1 MGKFKWDVPK
11 DQEIEYF
18 DPNLSYELTGYRPIT
33 QDKGLDFKPEWF
45 TEARDNYKRT
55 GHYCSYRFKS
65 KPYNDFWQEENRR
78 CKEGFSSHGYTI
90 TGDNYFFLNYY
101 TLPVVSTG
109 QKSGSGTRDDFP
121 IFFASQYAFF
131 HYFEMAKRLHLHAA
145 LMKARSVGFSEINA
159 SIATNMFI
167 NIRQSE
173 TVITCYDELKLKR
186 TYKKFTHSLMFLD
199 SKTDGGM
206 FRLRQIED
214 SALCKRS
221 GFYRNINGQ
230 KVADGFQS
238 SVSGVIGKDPGNIR
252 GDRVDLLI
260 YDECGSWVGLTTA
273 IIQGQELVE
282 VQGVPRGIMLFGG
295 TGGDRGVALEGLRTI
310 YYEPKAF
317 KILPYHHNYT
327 ETHEYV
333 TTGYFIPYY
342 VQSLDPRYMDER
354 GVCNIEEFKK
364 VLQKERDALSVL
376 PSKYAEKC
384 AERCWTAEEAFNM
397 EGDNKFNKGNIVEQ
411 LTRIRALKECPPI
424 KTGWLEYTYR
434 NGEHTENNITGF
446 KWVDNPNGKIRI
458 LEDPLWLLPQRKDEN
473 GKVIW
478 SPPEEP
484 VRNLYVIGIDGI
496 DIGKLQTSE
505 ATKDPS
511 DFCLVVKK
519 RTFGLQE
526 PQYVA
531 IYKDRPNDIRE
542 AYKITK
548 KLAEYYNATINIEAT
563 RQGIIPY
570 AKSNGFIWRFMR
582 RPRATLAETARNTN
596 KQFGTPATPA
606 IIDHQTDLIRDYIE
620 DYCHLIWFEDML
632 EEANRYTDENKRKFD
647 IIASMAMAELADEE
661 LNGVVPY
668 KVENITKGWRKIGY
682 YTDEFGRRRYGEI
695 PDQNNNNSIKWNNN
709 FGNTYE
715 DPGRIRT
722 SNPRYYRG
730 YLSQEIH
737 W

>member
-1 MGKFKWDVPK
+1 
-11 DQEIEYF
+11 
-18 DPNLSYELTGYRPIT
+18 
-33 QDKGLDFKPEWF
+33 
-45 TEARDNYKRT
+45 
-55 GHYCSYRFKS
+55 
-65 KPYNDFWQEENRR
+65 
-78 CKEGFSSHGYTI
+78 
-90 TGDNYFFLNYY
+90 
-101 TLPVVSTG
+101 
-109 QKSGSGTRDDFP
+109 
-121 IFFASQYAFF
+121 
-131 HYFEMAKRLHLHAA
+131 
-145 LMKARSVGFSEINA
+145 
-159 SIATNMFI
+159 MFI
-167 NIRQSE
+167 NIRQSD
-173 TVITCYDELKLKR
+173 TLITCYDELKLKR
-186 TYKKFTHSLMFLD
+186 TYKKFSHALMFLD

-238 SVSGVIGKDPGNIR
+238 SVTGVIGKDPGNIR

-260 YDECGSWVGLTTA
+260 YDEAGSWPGLTTA
-273 IIQGQELVE
+273 IVQGQELVE

-295 TGGDRGVALEGLRTI
+295 TGGDRGAALEGLRTI
-310 YYEPKAF
+310 YYEPRAF
-317 KILPYHHNYT
+317 KILPYRHNYT
-327 ETHEYV
+327 ETKEFV
-333 TTGYFIPYY
+333 ETGFFMPYY
-342 VQSLDPRYMDER
+342 VQSLNPVYMDER
-354 GVCNIEEFKK
+354 GVCNEAEFKK
-364 VLQKERDALSVL
+364 VLQAERDALAAL
-376 PSKYAEKC
+376 PSKYVEKC

-424 KTGWLEYTYR
+424 KTGWLEYTYK
-434 NGEHTENNITGF
+434 NGEHLEQNITGF
-446 KWVDNPNGKIRI
+446 HWIDSPTGKIRI
-458 LEDPLWLLPQRKDEN
+458 LEDPLWLLPQKKDEE

-478 SPPEEP
+478 NPPNEP
-484 VRNLYVIGIDGI
+484 IRNLYVIGIDGI

-505 ATKDPS
+505 STKDAS

-519 RTFGLQE
+519 RAYGLQE

-542 AYKITK
+542 AYKIAM

-570 AKSNGFIWRFMR
+570 AKSRGQISRFMR

-596 KQFGTPATPA
+596 KQYGTPATPA

-620 DYCHLIWFEDML
+620 DYCHNIWFEDML
-632 EEANRYTDENKRKFD
+632 DEANRYTNENKRKFD
-647 IIASMAMAELADEE
+647 IIAATAMAELADEE
-661 LNGVVPY
+661 LQGVVPY
-668 KVENITKGWRKIGY
+668 KVEDLTKTWRKIGY

-695 PDQNNNNSIKWNNN
+695 PDQNSNNNIRWNNN

-722 SNPRYYRG
+722 SDPRYYNG
-730 YLSQEIH
+730 YLSQGIH

>member
-11 DQEIEYF
+11 NQEIEYF
-18 DPNLSYELTGYRPIT
+18 DPALSYEITGYRPINQT
-33 QDKGLDFKPEWF
+33 EGLDFKPEWF

-78 CKEGFSSHGYTI
+78 CKEGYTSHGYTI

-101 TLPVVSTG
+101 TLPVVTVG

-145 LMKARSVGFSEINA
+145 LMKARSIGFSEINA

-167 NIRQSE
+167 NVRQSD
-173 TVITCYDELKLKR
+173 TLITCYDELKLKR

-199 SKTDGGM
+199 GKTDGGM

-238 SVSGVIGKDPGNIR
+238 SVTGVIGKDPGNIR

-260 YDECGSWVGLTTA
+260 YDECGTWPGLTTA
-273 IIQGQELVE
+273 IVQGQELVE

-295 TGGDRGVALEGLRTI
+295 TGGDSGKNLEGLRTI

-327 ETHEYV
+327 ETKEYV
-333 TTGYFIPYY
+333 ITGYFIPYFA
-342 VQSLDPRYMDER
+342 QSLNPQYMDNR
-354 GVCNIEEFKK
+354 GVCNEEEFKK
-364 VLQKERDALSVL
+364 VLQKERDALAAL
-376 PSKYAEKC
+376 PSKYVEKC

-397 EGDNKFNKGNIVEQ
+397 EGENKFNKGNIVEQ

-424 KTGWLEYTYR
+424 KIGWLEYTYK
-434 NGEHTENNITGF
+434 NGEHLEQNITGF
-446 KWVDNPNGKIRI
+446 KFKNDHNGKIRI
-458 LEDPLWLLPQRKDEN
+458 LEDPIWLLPQRKDEN

-478 SPPEEP
+478 TPPEQP

-496 DIGKLQTSE
+496 DIGKAQTSE

-519 RTFGLQE
+519 RVFGLQE

-570 AKSNGFIWRFMR
+570 AKTNGFIWRFMR
-582 RPRATLAETARNTN
+582 RPRATLAESARNTN
-596 KQFGTPATPA
+596 KQYGTPATPA

-620 DYCHLIWFEDML
+620 DYSHQIWFEDML
-632 EEANRYTDENKRKFD
+632 EEMNRYTDENKRKFD
-647 IIASMAMAELADEE
+647 IIAATAMAELADEE
-661 LNGVVPY
+661 LQGVVPY
-668 KVENITKGWRKIGY
+668 KVEDITKGWKKIGY

-695 PDQNNNNSIKWNNN
+695 PDQNNNNNIRWNNN
-709 FGNTYE
+709 FGDTYE

-722 SNPRYYRG
+722 SNPRYYQG
-730 YLSQEIH
+730 YLPQGIH